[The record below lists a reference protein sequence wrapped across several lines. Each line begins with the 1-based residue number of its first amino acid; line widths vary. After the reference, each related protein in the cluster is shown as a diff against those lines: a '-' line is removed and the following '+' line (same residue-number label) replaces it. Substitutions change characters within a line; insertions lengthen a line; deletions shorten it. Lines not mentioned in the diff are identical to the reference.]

1 MTGPTGRAWLAHSPT
16 ARVTACGATFAAAAL
31 ACGAP
36 PALAQEQR
44 QLPPVV
50 ISASSLAL
58 TEAAIDQHVN
68 VFTREQIEAHPASSV
83 GEFLVRQ
90 AGVMVDRRGRSG
102 GYGSLYLRGADPSH
116 VVVLIDGV
124 RQNDP
129 LSSRGSAVDLNSL
142 SLDDIERIEVVR
154 GNTSVAHGEALAGVV
169 QLFTT
174 TQTGEY
180 RRVSSEVG
188 GDGLRALAASFNS
201 ASWRVSA
208 GHRQDGDDSTGSIRI
223 DSLNLGY
230 RQQIGALA
238 LRVDFRLAD
247 SLNRSFPD
255 DSGGVLYAVNRSLES
270 NDSLS
275 RQLSV
280 LLRRDLGPLGALE
293 ARLSRFARNGVQDTP
308 AVEPGLRDPFG
319 LPRVRADTDYTRNDG
334 RFEWLANAGGWDLL
348 LGLQA
353 QREHGALNSVL
364 FLEGPVP
371 AAFQITRRTTSL
383 FAEARRTV
391 GRVSYHLGLRRE
403 STPGQDSVT
412 HPGLGVQYQ
421 LPEDR
426 GRVGAGL
433 SSAAKLP
440 SFFALGH
447 PIVGNPLL
455 TPESTRQVE
464 GYYARDWT
472 DGSRIRLTAFRAEFV
487 DLVDFDAGPPPQLVN
502 RARIDSSGIEFD
514 LRKTLGSLLGVR
526 AQGTFMKLS
535 VPEGGDPLR
544 HRPRHQWLIGLDW
557 QPAPQWQF
565 AGDLSHIG
573 HRFDSSIPTDGRWL
587 EGYNELSLS
596 LTRRG
601 PRWDIYA
608 AVDNALRSSGEEV
621 IGTPIG
627 ARRLRVGFRVQL

>member
-1 MTGPTGRAWLAHSPT
+1 M
-16 ARVTACGATFAAAAL
+16 
-31 ACGAP
+31 
-36 PALAQEQR
+36 
-44 QLPPVV
+44 

-58 TEAAIDQHVN
+58 TEAAIDQHVD

-154 GNTSVAHGEALAGVV
+154 GNTSVAHGDALAGVV
-169 QLFTT
+169 QLFTA
-174 TQTGEY
+174 TQAGEH
-180 RRVSSEVG
+180 RRVTGEVG
-188 GDGLRALAASFNS
+188 GYGLRALSASFNS
-201 ASWRVSA
+201 PSWRVSA
-208 GHRQDGDDSTGSIRI
+208 SHRQDGDDSTGSIRI

-230 RQQIGALA
+230 RQQIGDSA
-238 LRVDFRLAD
+238 LRLDFRVAD

-255 DSGGVLYAVNRSLES
+255 DSGGVLFAVNRSLES

-275 RQLSV
+275 RQLSA
-280 LLRRDLGPLGALE
+280 LLRRDLGLLGALE
-293 ARLSRFARNGVQDTP
+293 ARLTRFARNGVQDTP
-308 AVEPGLRDPFG
+308 GVMPGVRDPFG
-319 LPRVRADTDYTRNDG
+319 LPAVRADAEYTRNEG
-334 RFEWLANAGGWDLL
+334 RLEWLANARGWDLV
-348 LGLQA
+348 LGLQS
-353 QREHGALNSVL
+353 QREHGALNSTL
-364 FLEGPVP
+364 FLEEPVP
-371 AAFQITRRTTSL
+371 AAFAITRRTTSL

-391 GRVSYHLGLRRE
+391 GRLSYHLGLRRE
-403 STPGQDSVT
+403 STPGQDSVN

-421 LPEDR
+421 LHADR
-426 GRVGAGL
+426 GRIGAGL

-472 DGSRIRLTAFRAEFV
+472 DGSRIRLTAFRARFV
-487 DLVDFDAGPPPQLVN
+487 DLVDFDAGPPPRLVN

-514 LRKTLGSLLGVR
+514 FRKTVGSLLSAR
-526 AQGTFMKLS
+526 AQGTFMKVT
-535 VPEGGDPLR
+535 VPQGGEPLR
-544 HRPRHQWLIGLDW
+544 HRPRHQWLIGLES
-557 QPAPQWQF
+557 QPAPGWQF
-565 AGDLSHIG
+565 AGDLTHIG
-573 HRFDSSIPTDGRWL
+573 HRFDSSIPTGGRWL
-587 EGYNELSLS
+587 DAYNEVRLS

-601 PRWDIYA
+601 PRWDVYGAI
-608 AVDNALRSSGEEV
+608 DNVLRSRGEEV

-627 ARRLRVGFRVQL
+627 ERRLRVGFRYQL